1 MSSSFHPQKRWN
13 ADAVTHSKKW
23 QQTSSEDYVHRM
35 LQLNPRRP
43 FGNNSVTRIRTHS
56 YRHDYTIGPVFIMLF
71 WRPADCIQGKGKPLL
86 FSQNTTGQEIWQK
99 ITGAFQNLY
108 RKSSSSTW
116 QHCFRPAHSLLCILS
131 RESSCLASSDA
142 ICSLPLLIWHKFQ
155 WAPVTSWQY
164 HTNLLTA
171 SGL

>member
-1 MSSSFHPQKRWN
+1 
-13 ADAVTHSKKW
+13 
-23 QQTSSEDYVHRM
+23 M

-43 FGNNSVTRIRTHS
+43 FGNNSVTRITTRS

-71 WRPADCIQGKGKPLL
+71 WRPADCIQGKGKPLR
-86 FSQNTTGQEIWQK
+86 FSQHTTGRQK

-142 ICSLPLLIWHKFQ
+142 ICSLPLLIWHTNFSELLSDLDSTT
-155 WAPVTSWQY
+155 PIYWQLQVC
-164 HTNLLTA
+164 NN
-171 SGL
+171 SMNGIGSVN